1 MSMEK
6 ETVNDGLEQKT
17 DDVTVETATEQK
29 DAAAAASAEQG
40 TVGTPAKKS
49 KKKYIIAA
57 VIAVLL
63 VAVGAAAANYDT
75 LSNFIR
81 SKGSPESY
89 YRYIAKKDRDKAVDK
104 VVKSYN
110 AMTKSIKLNDQ
121 QKKSTIKVE
130 AGDALKPMLSSVGLE
145 SMEIETNAKVKD
157 KVATSKS
164 VLKVNGKDAM
174 SYNLYADYKDGK
186 VYMQIPELSDAYLDY
201 SNLGDVDG
209 QVNYVK
215 AAGAVM
221 DKVPDGDTLEN
232 VLTTYSDIVYD
243 NLTGVTKK
251 NQTVKVEGISKECTV
266 LTAKADSK
274 KVCDIAAKMAKQ
286 LKKDKDIKAIIE
298 KADKSA
304 KSYILASAAGAL
316 TFGSSPSSEAMFN
329 VTIALLPLSTLISDL
344 AFFVSPSNVQ
354 SKEYSANAG
363 ILFSSAL
370 MMISP
375 LQLPFSNA

>member
-40 TVGTPAKKS
+40 AVETSVQKS

-121 QKKSTIKVE
+121 Q
-130 AGDALKPMLSSVGLE
+130 
-145 SMEIETNAKVKD
+145 EIND
-157 KVATSKS
+157 
-164 VLKVNGKDAM
+164 
-174 SYNLYADYKDGK
+174 
-186 VYMQIPELSDAYLDY
+186 
-201 SNLGDVDG
+201 
-209 QVNYVK
+209 
-215 AAGAVM
+215 
-221 DKVPDGDTLEN
+221 
-232 VLTTYSDIVYD
+232 
-243 NLTGVTKK
+243 
-251 NQTVKVEGISKECTV
+251 
-266 LTAKADSK
+266 
-274 KVCDIAAKMAKQ
+274 
-286 LKKDKDIKAIIE
+286 
-298 KADKSA
+298 
-304 KSYILASAAGAL
+304 
-316 TFGSSPSSEAMFN
+316 
-329 VTIALLPLSTLISDL
+329 
-344 AFFVSPSNVQ
+344 Q
-354 SKEYSANAG
+354 SRG
-363 ILFSSAL
+363 W
-370 MMISP
+370 
-375 LQLPFSNA
+375 

>member
-40 TVGTPAKKS
+40 AVETSVQKS

-145 SMEIETNAKVKD
+145 SMEIETN
-157 KVATSKS
+157 
-164 VLKVNGKDAM
+164 
-174 SYNLYADYKDGK
+174 
-186 VYMQIPELSDAYLDY
+186 
-201 SNLGDVDG
+201 
-209 QVNYVK
+209 VK
-215 AAGAVM
+215 A
-221 DKVPDGDTLEN
+221 
-232 VLTTYSDIVYD
+232 
-243 NLTGVTKK
+243 
-251 NQTVKVEGISKECTV
+251 
-266 LTAKADSK
+266 
-274 KVCDIAAKMAKQ
+274 
-286 LKKDKDIKAIIE
+286 KD
-298 KADKSA
+298 
-304 KSYILASAAGAL
+304 
-316 TFGSSPSSEAMFN
+316 
-329 VTIALLPLSTLISDL
+329 
-344 AFFVSPSNVQ
+344 
-354 SKEYSANAG
+354 
-363 ILFSSAL
+363 
-370 MMISP
+370 
-375 LQLPFSNA
+375 